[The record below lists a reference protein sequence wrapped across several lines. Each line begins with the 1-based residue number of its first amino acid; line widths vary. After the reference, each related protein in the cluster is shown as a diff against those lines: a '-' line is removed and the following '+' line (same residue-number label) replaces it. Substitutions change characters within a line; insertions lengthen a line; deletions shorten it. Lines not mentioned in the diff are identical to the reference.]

1 MIVLYYC
8 LSSAFRPSSMLKTD
22 FERDFALIFAFIV
35 ASVVL
40 ILSHYFWFL
49 IAMLLIQSTHTKVRI
64 VCLLDKGKKIY
75 LFIQNQQT
83 DLIVLTSDF

>member
-1 MIVLYYC
+1 
-8 LSSAFRPSSMLKTD
+8 MLKTD

-40 ILSHYFWFL
+40 ILSHYFGFL

-64 VCLLDKGKKIY
+64 VCLLDKGNKKIY
-75 LFIQNQQT
+75 SFAYVDYSKQLECHIS
-83 DLIVLTSDF
+83 L